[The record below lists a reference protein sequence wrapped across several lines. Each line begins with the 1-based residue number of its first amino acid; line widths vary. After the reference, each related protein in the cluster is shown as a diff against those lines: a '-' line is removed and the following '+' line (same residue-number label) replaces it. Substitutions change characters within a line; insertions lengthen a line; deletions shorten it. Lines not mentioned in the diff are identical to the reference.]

1 MVETAPTHLISKAA
15 RNERRKAIATTC
27 NAVSVALFV
36 TAGLQPLMAGRYN
49 LFSAIAAAVGFV
61 AFQGVLHYILRQV
74 ED

>member
-1 MVETAPTHLISKAA
+1 MVEARPARPISKAA
-15 RNERRKAIATTC
+15 RNERRKAVAATC

-49 LFSAIAAAVGFV
+49 MSSAIAAAVGFV
-61 AFQGVLHYILRQV
+61 AFQGILHYILRQV

>member
-1 MVETAPTHLISKAA
+1 MVDAKLPTPISKAA
-15 RNERRKAIATTC
+15 RNERRKAVATTC

-36 TAGLQPLMAGRYN
+36 TAGLQPLMAGRYSM
-49 LFSAIAAAVGFV
+49 FSMIAAAGGFV